1 MGFIFNK
8 KYYMLEIMLVYGCKV
23 FENGMFNNLT
33 IKFISILVGNWWNI
47 LNLMLSFWMLVV
59 WSLK

>member
-1 MGFIFNK
+1 MKEYMGFIFNK

-33 IKFISILVGNWWNI
+33 IKFISILVGN
-47 LNLMLSFWMLVV
+47 
-59 WSLK
+59 